1 MPTLEQVDTTDSSA
15 FAAFTNPDAPK
26 PELETPAFGLSS
38 INANAMKNETEPQS
52 TVDAFS
58 VPPHGLGTAAS
69 RIGRPRLGPDGA
81 DGVQEGSPAAGAE
94 PDLFRGFGGS
104 AGQGEREGG
113 RRRDK
118 SGVLTLR
125 SLARLLTEPGRVVT
139 TERPASR
146 PTPVLVPSAPDPLR
160 LVRRP
165 DGRPGPLPPPLLE
178 AASQGRNRLLRHL
191 VSRIDLDGA
200 IREQCGSRILESAL
214 LLRLLQ
220 KEGAN
225 EAAQARLAAYLESA
239 EPDGELSMIIADA
252 ALGRGNPQRAS
263 QYLASF
269 SHDTG
274 SRKSLLIRTLFAL
287 FGLVPFVDLLGAQPI
302 RYMGFASWTEVTLC
316 AIKLLRAHALRQNEP
331 AAELESDR
339 AFLASRLGSA
349 GPGRVY
355 EGNLLAHLIA
365 LFALQTRGPG
375 DPLLRDGVA
384 SMLRYQRSDG
394 GVPFITGQEIWVTAL
409 AGAAMAGTG
418 GDRTFLIPMAD
429 KVASWQLPD
438 GGWAYSEDAR
448 QSDVDDASR
457 CVDFLSTVDPVR
469 YADAIRRGEE
479 YLVAM
484 ADPKTGGF
492 PTYVR
497 GHASDVDVTA
507 GSVIAL
513 LPFRDRHAALLEKSV
528 EYLLDEQEPDGTYPL
543 AWTMSNCSVIGHVLD
558 ALRRVPAAPPVA
570 QRIARA
576 AHDGAH
582 YIHTAQNSDGGWGQ
596 QPGQPSDVL
605 STAHAIPP
613 LAHHG
618 IPHSLHR
625 GVSYLLSHQQMD
637 GGFSSPPD
645 QVGPRPL
652 AYDFPVLADVHAL
665 NALNAVLPAIEM
677 PAGLSM
683 RAARA
688 PALPRTGDPREEDS
702 GPVTVPALYCPIPPA
717 IHPSVD
723 ELQKRSNEWLDR
735 FQLYTSEKQRNRLK
749 HGGSGMLAA
758 RMCPN
763 GREELLQVKSDFNM
777 WVIAFDDEYCD
788 EGLLSDRPGELIEA
802 VCRMHRVAEVTEMIM
817 DERERYG
824 LAMRDLRMRLDALAS
839 PEDGARF
846 LETVRAFM
854 MGEVRKVGYVARRQ
868 RPGLDDYAT
877 VRLYMG
883 GAMVSPIFTATVN
896 GVRLPVAHLAERRVR
911 ALTEMAAFLTTWAP
925 DLFSA
930 GKDVARSPD
939 GFSPTEAIQRDKAL
953 RTGNPGTREEAQAEA
968 AALWER
974 VMMLYLRL
982 RERVLDGAPAD
993 LAAYLHGLHPYI
1005 RGSLDWCRET
1015 SRYRYQNG
1023 VDGPEVM
1030 RSGELH
1036 STPPNHTEDPIPIP
1050 AIAWWWRVADKG

>member
-1 MPTLEQVDTTDSSA
+1 
-15 FAAFTNPDAPK
+15 
-26 PELETPAFGLSS
+26 
-38 INANAMKNETEPQS
+38 MKFDMNEPLR
-52 TVDAFS
+52 
-58 VPPHGLGTAAS
+58 GLGAS
-69 RIGRPRLGPDGA
+69 ASHAEMDG
-81 DGVQEGSPAAGAE
+81 S
-94 PDLFRGFGGS
+94 
-104 AGQGEREGG
+104 
-113 RRRDK
+113 RRRDDR
-118 SGVLTLR
+118 GVATLV
-125 SLARLLTEPGRVVT
+125 SLARLLTESARDGAPA
-139 TERPASR
+139 RPAAKR
-146 PTPVLVPSAPDPLR
+146 APVFVPSAPDPLG
-160 LVRRP
+160 LVRRA
-165 DGRPGPLPPPLLE
+165 DGRPGPLPSPLLE
-178 AASQGRNRLLRHL
+178 AASQARERLLLHL
-191 VSRIDLDGA
+191 VSRIDFDGA
-200 IREQCGSRILESAL
+200 IRDQCGSRILESAL

-225 EAAQARLAAYLESA
+225 EPAQAQLAAYLEQA
-239 EPDGELSMIIADA
+239 EPDDELSALIADA
-252 ALGRGNPQRAS
+252 ALGRGSPQRAS

-274 SRKSLLIRTLFAL
+274 SRKSLLLRTLLAL
-287 FGLVPFVDLLGAQPI
+287 FGLVPFVDLMGAQPI
-302 RYMGFASWTEVTLC
+302 HYMGFASWTEVTLC
-316 AIKLLRAHALRQNEP
+316 AIKLLRAHALRMNEP
-331 AAELESDR
+331 AAELEADR
-339 AFLASRLGSA
+339 AFLASRLASA

-375 DPLLRDGVA
+375 EPLLHDGTA
-384 SMLRYQRSDG
+384 AMLRHQRSDG

-409 AGAAMAGTG
+409 AGAALAGTG

-469 YADAIRRGEE
+469 YAETIRRGRD
-479 YLVAM
+479 YLVGM

-513 LPFRDRHAALLEKSV
+513 LPFWDEHAALLDGSV
-528 EYLLDEQEPDGTYPL
+528 ELLLDEQDPDGTFPL
-543 AWTMSNCSVIGHVLD
+543 AWTLSNCSVIGHVLE
-558 ALRRVPAAPPVA
+558 ALRRVPQRPSSVA

-576 AHDGAH
+576 AQAGVQ
-582 YIHTAQNSDGGWGQ
+582 YIHTAQGSDGGWGQ

-613 LAHHG
+613 LANHG
-618 IPHSLHR
+618 IPHALHR
-625 GVSYLLSHQQMD
+625 GVSSLLSHQQPD

-652 AYDFPVLADVHAL
+652 AYDFPILADVHTL
-665 NALNAVLPAIEM
+665 NALNSVLPPIAM

-683 RAARA
+683 PAVPARA
-688 PALPRTGDPREEDS
+688 SARPSHGGSRDDDS
-702 GPVTVPALYCPIPPA
+702 KPVTVPALYCPIPAA

-723 ELQKRSNEWLDR
+723 ELQERSNEWLDR
-735 FQLYTSEKQRNRLK
+735 FSLYNSETQRNRLK

-802 VCRMHRVAEVTEMIM
+802 VCRMHRTAEITEMIM

-868 RPGLDDYAT
+868 RPGIDDYTA

-896 GVRLPVAHLAERRVR
+896 GVRLPVAHLANRRVR

-930 GKDVARSPD
+930 GKDDARSPD

-953 RTGNPGTREEAQAEA
+953 RTGNPGTRADAQAEA

-982 RERVLDGAPAD
+982 RDRVLAGAPAD
-993 LAAYLHGLHPYI
+993 LAGYVKGLDPYI

-1023 VDGPEVM
+1023 VDGPEIM
-1030 RSGELH
+1030 QPGELH
-1036 STPPNHTEDPIPIP
+1036 STPPNHTKEPIPIP
-1050 AIAWWWRVADKG
+1050 AIAWWWIAAGETDGKQSR

>member
-1 MPTLEQVDTTDSSA
+1 MEFEIDGTAEEGVLHSA
-15 FAAFTNPDAPK
+15 
-26 PELETPAFGLSS
+26 LR
-38 INANAMKNETEPQS
+38 
-52 TVDAFS
+52 
-58 VPPHGLGTAAS
+58 GLGTSAPPT
-69 RIGRPRLGPDGA
+69 GR
-81 DGVQEGSPAAGAE
+81 
-94 PDLFRGFGGS
+94 
-104 AGQGEREGG
+104 ERD
-113 RRRDK
+113 RRREN
-118 SGVLTLR
+118 SGVMTLL
-125 SLARLLTEPGRVVT
+125 SLARVLTEPVRGT
-139 TERPASR
+139 AAARPASR
-146 PTPVLVPSAPDPLR
+146 QPSVFLPRMPDPLA
-160 LVRRP
+160 LVRRA

-178 AASQGRNRLLRHL
+178 AASQGRERLLHHL
-191 VSRIDLDGA
+191 LSRIDLDGA

-220 KEGAN
+220 KEGTN
-225 EAAQARLAAYLESA
+225 EAAQARLAAYLENT
-239 EPDGELSMIIADA
+239 EPEGELNALIADA

-269 SHDTG
+269 SHETG
-274 SRKSLLIRTLFAL
+274 ARKSLLIRTLLAL
-287 FGLVPFVDLLGAQPI
+287 FGLVPFVDLLGSQPI
-302 RYMGFASWTEVTLC
+302 HYKGFASWTEVTLC
-316 AIKLLRAHALRQNEP
+316 AIKLLRAHALRNEP
-331 AAELESDR
+331 GPETDADR
-339 AFLASRLGSA
+339 AFLASRLSSA

-375 DPLLRDGVA
+375 DALLSNGLA
-384 SMLRYQRSDG
+384 AMLRYQRSDG

-409 AGAAMAGTG
+409 AGAALAGTG
-418 GDRTFLIPMAD
+418 GDRTFLLPMAD

-438 GGWAYSEDAR
+438 GGWGYSEDTS

-484 ADPKTGGF
+484 ADPETGGF

-513 LPFRDRHAALLEKSV
+513 LPFWDKHATLLGKSL
-528 EYLLDEQEPDGTYPL
+528 EFLLDEQAADGTYPL

-558 ALRRVPAAPPVA
+558 ALRRVPAPAPPLS
-570 QRIARA
+570 QRITRA
-576 AHDGAH
+576 AHNGVH

-596 QPGQPSDVL
+596 QPGQPSDLL

-613 LAHHG
+613 LANHG

-625 GVSYLLSHQQMD
+625 GVSYLLSQQQVD
-637 GGFSSPPD
+637 GGFSAPPD

-652 AYDFPVLADVHAL
+652 AYDFPLLADVHAL
-665 NALNAVLPAIEM
+665 NALNAVLPPIAVPASLSRPAM
-677 PAGLSM
+677 P
-683 RAARA
+683 ARA
-688 PALPRTGDPREEDS
+688 PARPGTGEPREKDAK
-702 GPVTVPALYCPIPPA
+702 PVTVPALYCPIPAA

-723 ELQKRSNEWLDR
+723 ELQRRSNEWLDR
-735 FQLYTSEKQRNRLK
+735 FQLYTSETQRRRLK

-802 VCRMHRVAEVTEMIM
+802 VGRMHRAAEITEMIM

-824 LAMRDLRMRLDALAS
+824 LALRDLRMRLDALAS
-839 PEDGARF
+839 PEEGTRF
-846 LETVRAFM
+846 LEAVRAFM
-854 MGEVRKVGYVARRQ
+854 MGEVRKVSYVARRQ
-868 RPGLDDYAT
+868 RPGLDDYTA

-883 GAMVSPIFTATVN
+883 GALVSPILTTSVN
-896 GVRLPVAHLAERRVR
+896 GGHLPIAHLANRRVR
-911 ALTEMAAFLTTWAP
+911 ALTEAVAFLTTWAP

-930 GKDVARSPD
+930 GKDEARSPD
-939 GFSPTEAIQRDKAL
+939 GFSPIEAIQRDRAL

-968 AALWER
+968 VVLWER

-982 RERVLDGAPAD
+982 RDRILAGAPAD
-993 LAAYLHGLHPYI
+993 LAAYIQGLNAYV

-1023 VDGPEVM
+1023 VDGAEIM
-1030 RSGELH
+1030 SSGELH
-1036 STPPNHTEDPIPIP
+1036 STPPKHSEEPIPIP
-1050 AIAWWWRVADKG
+1050 AIAWWWAAEQGDQKQSR

>member
-1 MPTLEQVDTTDSSA
+1 MNFDMDGASGAEGFHGFLRG
-15 FAAFTNPDAPK
+15 
-26 PELETPAFGLSS
+26 FGLS
-38 INANAMKNETEPQS
+38 AP
-52 TVDAFS
+52 
-58 VPPHGLGTAAS
+58 
-69 RIGRPRLGPDGA
+69 
-81 DGVQEGSPAAGAE
+81 
-94 PDLFRGFGGS
+94 
-104 AGQGEREGG
+104 QGEREGG
-113 RRRDK
+113 RRRDNG
-118 SGVLTLR
+118 GVSTLR
-125 SLARLLTEPGRVVT
+125 SLARLLTEPGRGVAT
-139 TERPASR
+139 ARPASR
-146 PTPVLVPSAPDPLR
+146 SASVFVPSAPDPLR
-160 LVRRP
+160 LVRQA
-165 DGRPGPLPPPLLE
+165 DGRPGPLPPPLLA
-178 AASQGRNRLLRHL
+178 AASQGRDRLLRHL

-225 EAAQARLAAYLESA
+225 EAVQARLTAYLESA
-239 EPDGELSMIIADA
+239 EPDGELSAIIADA
-252 ALGRGNPQRAS
+252 ALGRGNAQRAS
-263 QYLASF
+263 QYLSSF

-287 FGLVPFVDLLGAQPI
+287 FGLVPFVDLLGAHPI
-302 RYMGFASWTEVTLC
+302 HYMGFASWTEVTLC
-316 AIKLLRAHALRQNEP
+316 AIKLLRAHALRQTEP
-331 AAELESDR
+331 AAELEADR
-339 AFLASRLGSA
+339 SFLASRLGSV

-375 DPLLRDGVA
+375 DPFVRDGA
-384 SMLRYQRSDG
+384 AAMSRYQRADG

-418 GDRTFLIPMAD
+418 GDRTFLLPMAD

-479 YLVAM
+479 YLVHM

-513 LPFRDRHAALLEKSV
+513 VPFWDKHSALLGKSV
-528 EYLLDEQEPDGTYPL
+528 EYLLDEQAADGTYPL

-558 ALRRVPAAPPVA
+558 ALRRVPSPSPAVA
-570 QRIARA
+570 QRITRA
-576 AHDGAH
+576 AHDGVH
-582 YIHTAQNSDGGWGQ
+582 YVHTAQNSDGGWGQ

-613 LAHHG
+613 LSNHG
-618 IPHSLHR
+618 IPHALHR
-625 GVSYLLSHQQMD
+625 GVSYLLSHQQVD

-652 AYDFPVLADVHAL
+652 AYDFPILADVHAL
-665 NALNAVLPAIEM
+665 NALNAVLPPIEM
-677 PAGLSM
+677 PAGLSTPSM
-683 RAARA
+683 PART
-688 PALPRTGDPREEDS
+688 PALPGAGEPHEKDA

-717 IHPSVD
+717 MHPSAD

-749 HGGSGMLAA
+749 HSGNGMLAA

-763 GREELLQVKSDFNM
+763 GREDLLQVKSDFNM
-777 WVIAFDDEYCD
+777 WVVAFDDEYCD
-788 EGLLSDRPGELIEA
+788 EGVLSDRPGEFIEA
-802 VCRMHRVAEVTEMIM
+802 VSHAHRVAEITEMIM
-817 DERERYG
+817 DDRERYG
-824 LAMRDLRMRLDALAS
+824 LAIRDLRMRIDALAS

-846 LETVRAFM
+846 LETVRAYM
-854 MGEVRKVGYVARRQ
+854 MGEARKVGYVARRQ
-868 RPGLDDYAT
+868 RPGLDDYTA

-883 GAMVSPIFTATVN
+883 GALVSPVLTATVN
-896 GVRLPVAHLAERRVR
+896 GIRLPAAHLADRRVR
-911 ALTEMAAFLTTWAP
+911 ALIEMVAFLTTWAP

-939 GFSPTEAIQRDKAL
+939 GFGPIEAIQRDKAL
-953 RTGNPGTREEAQAEA
+953 RTGNPGTREAAQAEA
-968 AALWER
+968 TALWER

-982 RERVLDGAPAD
+982 HARVLAGAPGD
-993 LAAYLHGLHPYI
+993 LAGYIEGLHPYV

-1023 VDGPEVM
+1023 VDGPEIM
-1030 RSGELH
+1030 RPGELH
-1036 STPPNHTEDPIPIP
+1036 STPPNHTQEPIQIP
-1050 AIAWWWRVADKG
+1050 AIAWWWAAAGETDPKPPR

>member
-1 MPTLEQVDTTDSSA
+1 MDPFKLPDFESRYAARRNSREEGARNGNKRGDDSGI
-15 FAAFTNPDAPK
+15 AA
-26 PELETPAFGLSS
+26 LL
-38 INANAMKNETEPQS
+38 
-52 TVDAFS
+52 
-58 VPPHGLGTAAS
+58 
-69 RIGRPRLGPDGA
+69 
-81 DGVQEGSPAAGAE
+81 
-94 PDLFRGFGGS
+94 
-104 AGQGEREGG
+104 
-113 RRRDK
+113 
-118 SGVLTLR
+118 
-125 SLARLLTEPGRVVT
+125 SLARLLTEPMSGG
-139 TERPASR
+139 AMA
-146 PTPVLVPSAPDPLR
+146 LPSSKQPSVFLPGPPDPLGF
-160 LVRRP
+160 VRQV
-165 DGRPGPLPPPLLE
+165 DGRPGPLPSPLLE
-178 AASQGRNRLLRHL
+178 AASQARERLVRHL
-191 VSRIDLDGA
+191 ISRINLDGA
-200 IREQCGSRILESAL
+200 IRDQCGSRILESAL
-214 LLRLLQ
+214 TLRLLQ
-220 KEGAN
+220 N
-225 EAAQARLAAYLESA
+225 ERVDHAAQARLAAYLETA
-239 EPDGELSMIIADA
+239 KPDGELSAIIADA

-274 SRKSLLIRTLFAL
+274 SRKSLLVRTLLAL

-302 RYMGFASWTEVTLC
+302 HYMGFASWTEVTLC
-316 AIKLLRAHALRQNEP
+316 AIKLLRAHALGQDEP
-331 AAELESDR
+331 GATDADR
-339 AFLASRLGSA
+339 AFLASRLRSA

-375 DPLLRDGVA
+375 DPLVSEGACTMMRH
-384 SMLRYQRSDG
+384 QRPDG
-394 GVPFITGQEIWVTAL
+394 GIPFITGQEIWVTAL
-409 AGAAMAGTG
+409 AGAALAGTG
-418 GDRTFLIPMAD
+418 GDRSFLVPMAD
-429 KVASWQLPD
+429 KVASWQLSD
-438 GGWAYSEDAR
+438 GGWGYSEDAK
-448 QSDVDDASR
+448 QTDVDDASR
-457 CVDFLSTVDPVR
+457 CVDFLSTVDPIR
-469 YADAIRRGEE
+469 YAETIRRGEE
-479 YLVAM
+479 YLVRM

-492 PTYVR
+492 PTYIK
-497 GHASDVDVTA
+497 GHPSDVDVTA

-513 LPFRDRHAALLEKSV
+513 LPFWDKHKELVDKSV
-528 EYLLDEQEPDGTYPL
+528 QYLLDEQADDGTFPL
-543 AWTMSNCSVIGHVLD
+543 AWTLSNCSVITHVLD
-558 ALRRVPAAPPVA
+558 ALRRVPSPSPPLA
-570 QRIARA
+570 RQIARA
-576 AHDGAH
+576 AQNGAQ
-582 YIHTAQNSDGGWGQ
+582 YVHTAQNSDGGWGQ

-605 STAHAIPP
+605 STAHALPT
-613 LAHHG
+613 LANHG
-618 IPHSLHR
+618 IPHALHR
-625 GVSYLLSHQQMD
+625 GISYLLAHQQPD
-637 GGFSSPPD
+637 GGFSAPPD

-652 AYDFPVLADVHAL
+652 AYDFPILADVHAL
-665 NALNAVLPAIEM
+665 NALNAVLPPIAM

-683 RAARA
+683 
-688 PALPRTGDPREEDS
+688 PALPARGPALPGASEPQTQGQEKDTK
-702 GPVTVPALYCPIPPA
+702 PVTVPALYCPIPPA

-723 ELQKRSNEWLDR
+723 ELQKRSDEWLDR
-735 FQLYTSEKQRNRLK
+735 FQLYTSETQRRRLK

-854 MGEVRKVGYVARRQ
+854 MGEVRKVGYVGRRQ
-868 RPGLDDYAT
+868 RPGIDDYAA

-896 GVRLPVAHLAERRVR
+896 GVRLPVAHLADRRVR

-968 AALWER
+968 AELWER

-982 RERVLDGAPAD
+982 RDRVLAGAPAD

-1005 RGSLDWCRET
+1005 RGSLDWCRLT

-1023 VDGPEVM
+1023 VDGPEIM
-1030 RSGELH
+1030 TSAELH
-1036 STPPNHTEDPIPIP
+1036 STPPNHTTEPIQIP
-1050 AIAWWWRVADKG
+1050 AIAWWWAAAGETDSKQSPQPSPASIPGHSPARPNFMGLHSPETRLFTRSGGERTQQ

>member
-1 MPTLEQVDTTDSSA
+1 MSNMHTIKGFEARS
-15 FAAFTNPDAPK
+15 FATSTHSDAASEAYAQRGQHSK
-26 PELETPAFGLSS
+26 ES
-38 INANAMKNETEPQS
+38 AMKFDIDES
-52 TVDAFS
+52 AAAGALHS
-58 VPPHGLGTAAS
+58 VHRGFGTAAS
-69 RIGRPRLGPDGA
+69 H
-81 DGVQEGSPAAGAE
+81 AGW
-94 PDLFRGFGGS
+94 
-104 AGQGEREGG
+104 EGG
-113 RRRDK
+113 RRPDSRR
-118 SGVLTLR
+118 VETLL
-125 SLARLLTEPGRVVT
+125 SLARLLAEPVRDGAAA
-139 TERPASR
+139 RPASKQ
-146 PTPVLVPSAPDPLR
+146 PSIFVPSAPDPLGF
-160 LVRRP
+160 VRRA
-165 DGRPGPLPPPLLE
+165 DGRPGPLPPQLLE
-178 AASQGRNRLLRHL
+178 AASQGRERLLRHL
-191 VSRIDLDGA
+191 LSRFDLDGA
-200 IREQCGSRILESAL
+200 IRDQCGSRILESSL

-225 EAAQARLAAYLESA
+225 EAAQARLAAYLEGA
-239 EPDGELSMIIADA
+239 EPDGELSAIIADA

-274 SRKSLLIRTLFAL
+274 SRKILLVRTLLAL
-287 FGLVPFVDLLGAQPI
+287 FDLVPFVDLLGAHPI
-302 RYMGFASWTEVTLC
+302 HYMGFASWTEVTLC
-316 AIKLLRAHALRQNEP
+316 ATKILRAHALRKDEP
-331 AAELESDR
+331 GSETDADR
-339 AFLASRLGSA
+339 AFLASRLASTGT
-349 GPGRVY
+349 GRVY

-365 LFALQTRGPG
+365 LFALQTRGRG
-375 DPLLRDGVA
+375 DPLLRDGA
-384 SMLRYQRSDG
+384 AAMLRHQRSDG

-409 AGAAMAGTG
+409 AGAALAGTG

-438 GGWAYSEDAR
+438 GGWGYSEDTG

-469 YADAIRRGEE
+469 YADTIRRGKD

-484 ADPKTGGF
+484 AEPSTGGF

-513 LPFRDRHAALLEKSV
+513 LPFWDKHAALLDKST
-528 EYLLDEQEPDGTYPL
+528 EFLLDEQAPDGTYPL

-618 IPHSLHR
+618 IPRALHR
-625 GVSYLLSHQQMD
+625 GVSYLLSQQQMD

-665 NALNAVLPAIEM
+665 NALNAVLPAIAV

-683 RAARA
+683 RAAPART
-688 PALPRTGDPREEDS
+688 PALPGTGEPREKDS
-702 GPVTVPALYCPIPPA
+702 SPVTVPALYCPIPAA

-735 FQLYTSEKQRNRLK
+735 FQLYPSEAQRNRLM

-788 EGLLSDRPGELIEA
+788 EGLLSDRPGEIIEA

-868 RPGLDDYAT
+868 RPGLDDYAA

-896 GVRLPVAHLAERRVR
+896 GVRLPVAHLADRRVR

-930 GKDVARSPD
+930 GKDIARSPD
-939 GFSPTEAIQRDKAL
+939 GFSPIDAIQRDKAL
-953 RTGNPGTREEAQAEA
+953 RTGNPGTREDAQAEA

-982 RERVLDGAPAD
+982 HQRVLAGAPAD
-993 LAAYLHGLHPYI
+993 LAGYLHGLHPYI

-1023 VDGPEVM
+1023 VDGAEIM
-1030 RSGELH
+1030 RPGELH
-1036 STPPNHTEDPIPIP
+1036 STPPKHSEEPIPIP
-1050 AIAWWWRVADKG
+1050 AIAWWWRVADTGQGAGA